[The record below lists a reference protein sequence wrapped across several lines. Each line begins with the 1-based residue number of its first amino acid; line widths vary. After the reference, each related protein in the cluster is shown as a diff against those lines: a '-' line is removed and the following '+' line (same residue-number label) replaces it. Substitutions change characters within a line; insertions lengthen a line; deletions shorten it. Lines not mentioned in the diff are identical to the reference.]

1 MAQEFAKFGFISQED
16 LSKRKIFPIDTE
28 DTPQNTQNS
37 QPSALST
44 TSKNTISKKR
54 SNTLVKSGKKR
65 SSTLQMEV
73 GNDLAD
79 YQVHSIRIDNKQFEK
94 IQGQFKDLVKPI
106 NEGIAEAT
114 ARHDQL
120 QELDNR

>member
-16 LSKRKIFPIDTE
+16 LSKRKIFPKDTE

-37 QPSALST
+37 QPSALSMI
-44 TSKNTISKKR
+44 SKNTSSIKK
-54 SNTLVKSGKKR
+54 SNTLTKSGKKQPK
-65 SSTLQMEV
+65 TVQMEV
-73 GNDLAD
+73 GNDLSD

-120 QELDNR
+120 